1 MLSQITPPRGGLV
14 ADGRTGVVMI
24 GGMRTWITNLPYQE
38 ELSGLVDR
46 VERDPNVVGVLLTG
60 SYAHGLASSGCDV
73 DLHVL
78 LSERD
83 DSWQPLRQGGLDLQ
97 VHDAQWLRRV
107 PSDPSRWWDRYRI
120 ARGRLVTDRSGGALG
135 ADLRAWGTLSS
146 VEQADAVDFALT
158 PYLTYAMRSL
168 YEFRTGELAAA
179 RLDAVENLPWALRL
193 MFALQGRPRPT
204 NRYLAWELEH
214 HPLTT
219 PAWKSEWVLGIVEA
233 LRRDGSPAAQR
244 ELFAAM
250 EPPLRALG
258 FGGVLDGDSRA
269 VSLLRI

>member
-1 MLSQITPPRGGLV
+1 MSQITPPPGGLLMDARV
-14 ADGRTGVVMI
+14 GVVMI

-38 ELSGLVDR
+38 ELSVLADR
-46 VERDPNVVGVLLTG
+46 VEQDVNVVGVLLTG
-60 SYAHGLASSGCDV
+60 SHAHGLATSGCDV

-78 LSERD
+78 LAEKD
-83 DSWQPLRQGGLDLQ
+83 DSWRPMRQGGLDLQ

-120 ARGRLVTDRSGGALG
+120 ARGMLVADRSEGALG
-135 ADLRAWGTLSS
+135 DDLRGWGTLSLS
-146 VEQADAVDFALT
+146 EQADAIDFALT

-168 YEFRTGELAAA
+168 YEFSTGELTAA
-179 RLDAVENLPWALRL
+179 RLDAAENLPWALRL
-193 MFALQGRPRPT
+193 MFAVQGRPRPT
-204 NRYLAWELEH
+204 NRYLAWELEY

-219 PAWKSEWVLGIVEA
+219 PAWQSEWVLGIVEA
-233 LRRDGSPAAQR
+233 LRCDGSPAAQR

-269 VSLLRI
+269 VTLLQA